1 MNNTKLNRFV
11 LGITSLLG
19 GAGFSLVICFGLF
32 PPDQKKENTV
42 PDESASLQTLS
53 AEGYDQNPV
62 KNPSDLVDI
71 VALAGSTERRFALYR
86 LLENKNGTQVA
97 DLLQSTFSFKTSKNL
112 FPVQRIL
119 FSELSRLDSAKALEL
134 IWETER
140 ARWGSLLEIV
150 ATQWSSIAPGE
161 ALQAFSSLTEP
172 WKAKA
177 IRTVLQ
183 HQGSLNEEELEEVAQ
198 SLNITDYYVL
208 WSLEDKLAQVMD
220 EPRTAFNLVLE
231 TDISDF
237 QKRTMLRKI
246 ARRWIDSESTDN
258 IGSMLS
264 LVDEV
269 FNDKP
274 YSFWSAIVADVA
286 AANPQIAWEQLLSLS
301 EDTQARITS
310 RVFRSWANQ
319 DSISAIKAITTPEY
333 MESQK
338 SEVKWLLM
346 GWVFALSGQVLEQI
360 DLVPED
366 FRSFVVNEAIRY
378 QAQSLSPSEALDLL
392 EQFGQRGIN
401 ILEATT
407 TFVISWSQS
416 DPTAAVEWVIQN
428 MDQSSSN
435 DVWMLRFA
443 LEELALLNST
453 KAMEIALKQPENSG
467 LADAVIFAL
476 ARQGKIDEGLALL
489 PQVRNTTNSYVYSSI
504 GGSLIESGR
513 IEDALVL
520 GESLDETMRSEF
532 YRRLAWPWLR
542 FDVESLLEQLPQ
554 LENVEVRS
562 MIATSVLQQQ
572 ELYPYLSEEELEM
585 VTALVLEE
593 SNER

>member
-97 DLLQSTFSFKTSKNL
+97 DLLRSTFSFKTSKNL

-140 ARWGSLLEIV
+140 ARWGSLIELV
-150 ATQWSSIAPGE
+150 ATQWSSIAPSE
-161 ALQAFSSLTEP
+161 AFQAFSSLTEP
-172 WKAKA
+172 WKGKA
-177 IRTVLQ
+177 IRTVFQ
-183 HQGSLNEEELEEVAQ
+183 HQRSLNEEELEEVAQ

-274 YSFWSAIVADVA
+274 YSFWSAIVADIAV
-286 AANPQIAWEQLLSLS
+286 ANPQIAWEQLLSLS

-378 QAQSLSPSEALDLL
+378 RAQSLSPSEALDLL
-392 EQFGQRGIN
+392 EQFEQRGIN
-401 ILEATT
+401 TFEATA
-407 TFVISWSQS
+407 TFVIDWSQTN
-416 DPTAAVEWVIQN
+416 PTAAVEWVIQN
-428 MDQSSSN
+428 MDKNSINGIS
-435 DVWMLRFA
+435 MLRFA

-467 LADAVIFAL
+467 LADAVIIAL
-476 ARQGKIDEGLALL
+476 AQRGKIDEGLALL

-513 IEDALVL
+513 VEDALAL
-520 GESLDETMRSEF
+520 GASLDETMRSDF

-572 ELYPYLSEEELEM
+572 ELYPYLSEEELEI

>member
-1 MNNTKLNRFV
+1 MNNKKLIRFV
-11 LGITSLLG
+11 FGITSLLG
-19 GAGFSLVICFGLF
+19 GAGFSLVICFVLF
-32 PPDQKKENTV
+32 PPDQIKENTV
-42 PDESASLQTLS
+42 PDESASLPTLS
-53 AEGYDQNPV
+53 ADGYDQNPV

-71 VALAGSTERRFALYR
+71 VALAGSTERRVALYR
-86 LLENKNGTQVA
+86 LLEKKSGAQVT
-97 DLLQSTFSFKTSKNL
+97 DLLRSTLSASNSENVY
-112 FPVQRIL
+112 PVQRLL
-119 FSELSRLDSAKALEL
+119 FSELSRLDPAKALEL

-140 ARWGSLLEIV
+140 TRWGSFLEIV
-150 ATQWSSIAPGE
+150 ATQWSSIAPRE
-161 ALQAFSSLTEP
+161 ALRTFSSLTEP
-172 WKAKA
+172 WKGKA
-177 IRTVLQ
+177 IRSVFQ
-183 HQGSLNEEELEEVAQ
+183 HQGSLSKEELEAVAE
-198 SLNITDYYVL
+198 SLNIIDYFVR
-208 WSLEDKLAQVMD
+208 WAVEAELAHVMD
-220 EPRTAFNLVLE
+220 EPGIAFNLVLE

-237 QKRTMLRKI
+237 QKRTMLRMI
-246 ARRWIDSESTDN
+246 TRSWIDRESTDN
-258 IGSMLS
+258 IGFMLS

-269 FNDKP
+269 FNDEP
-274 YSFWSAIVADVA
+274 YYFLSAIVADIA
-286 AANPQIAWEQLLSLS
+286 ASIPKIAWEQLLSLS
-301 EDTQARITS
+301 EDTQERLTS

-319 DSISAIKAITTPEY
+319 DPISAIQAITTKEY

-378 QAQSLSPSEALDLL
+378 RAQSLSPSEALDLL
-392 EQFGQRGIN
+392 EQFEQRGIN
-401 ILEATT
+401 TFEATA
-407 TFVISWSQS
+407 TFVINWSQT

-428 MDQSSSN
+428 LDKNSINGIS
-435 DVWMLRFA
+435 MLRFA

-467 LADAVIFAL
+467 LADAVIIAL
-476 ARQGKIDEGLALL
+476 AQRGKIDEGLALL

-513 IEDALVL
+513 VEDALAL
-520 GESLDETMRSEF
+520 GASLDETMRSDF

-542 FDVESLLEQLPQ
+542 FDVEALLEQLPQ

-572 ELYPYLSEEELEM
+572 ELYPHLSEEELEI

>member
-71 VALAGSTERRFALYR
+71 VALASSTERRFALYQ
-86 LLENKNGTQVA
+86 LLEDKSGSQVA
-97 DLLQSTFSFKTSKNL
+97 ELLRSTFSFKTSKNL
-112 FPVQRIL
+112 FSVQRIL

-134 IWETER
+134 IWEAER

-274 YSFWSAIVADVA
+274 YSFWSAIVADIA
-286 AANPQIAWEQLLSLS
+286 AANPQVAWEQLLSLS

-319 DSISAIKAITTPEY
+319 DPISAIQAITTKEY

-378 QAQSLSPSEALDLL
+378 RAQSLSPSEALDLL
-392 EQFGQRGIN
+392 EQFEQRGIN
-401 ILEATT
+401 TFEATA
-407 TFVISWSQS
+407 TFVINWSQTN
-416 DPTAAVEWVIQN
+416 PTAAVEWVIQN
-428 MDQSSSN
+428 MDKNSINGIS
-435 DVWMLRFA
+435 MLRFA

-467 LADAVIFAL
+467 LADAVIIAL
-476 ARQGKIDEGLALL
+476 AQRGKIDEGLALL

-513 IEDALVL
+513 VEDALAL
-520 GESLDETMRSEF
+520 GASLDETMRSDF

-572 ELYPYLSEEELEM
+572 ELYPYLSEEELEI

>member
-11 LGITSLLG
+11 FGITSLLG
-19 GAGFSLVICFGLF
+19 GAVFSLVICFVLF
-32 PPDQKKENTV
+32 PPNHVKEKTV
-42 PDESASLQTLS
+42 SDESARVQTLS
-53 AEGYDQNPV
+53 ADGYEKNPI
-62 KNPSDLVDI
+62 KTPSDLFDI
-71 VALAGSTERRFALYR
+71 VALAGLTERRVALYR
-86 LLENKNGTQVA
+86 LLENKNGAQVA
-97 DLLQSTFSFKTSKNL
+97 DLLRSTFSANASENVY
-112 FPVQRIL
+112 PVQRIL
-119 FSELSRLDSAKALEL
+119 FSELSHLDPAKALEL

-140 ARWGSLLEIV
+140 ARWGTLLEIV
-150 ATQWSSIAPGE
+150 ATQWSSIAPSE
-161 ALQAFSSLTEP
+161 ALQVFSSLPEP
-172 WKAKA
+172 WKGKA
-177 IRTVLQ
+177 IRTVFQ
-183 HQGSLNEEELEEVAQ
+183 HQGSLNEEELEEVAE
-198 SLNITDYYVL
+198 SLNITDYFVL
-208 WSLEDKLAQVMD
+208 WSLEDELAQVMD

-237 QKRTMLRKI
+237 QKRTMLRMI
-246 ARRWIDSESTDN
+246 ARRWIDRESTAN
-258 IGSMLS
+258 VGSMLS

-274 YSFWSAIVADVA
+274 YSFWSAIVADIA
-286 AANPQIAWEQLLSLS
+286 AANPKIAWKQLLSMS

-319 DSISAIKAITTPEY
+319 DPISAIKAITTPEY

-378 QAQSLSPSEALDLL
+378 QAQSLSPSEAFGLL

-401 ILEATT
+401 TLEATT
-407 TFVISWSQS
+407 TFVINWSQS

-428 MDQSSSN
+428 MDQGSSN
-435 DVWMLRFA
+435 DVWMLRYA

-453 KAMEIALKQPENSG
+453 RAMEIALEQPENSG
-467 LADAVIFAL
+467 LADSVIFAL

-504 GGSLIESGR
+504 GVGLIESGR
-513 IEDALVL
+513 IEDALAL
-520 GESLDETMRSEF
+520 GESLDETMRPEF

-562 MIATSVLQQQ
+562 MIAMSVLQQQ